1 MIDTPIPNIQLSTIQ
16 SKLASFSNSLE
27 QQEYLDKVIGETIYT
42 DLQLAKQLQQVQF
55 SILLANKNEQ
65 YELTYIL
72 NEAFIQNQEY
82 KFKEAEL
89 TYLNAITVVEEI
101 GSDKLKASTYIDYA
115 GTCFNLKKYDKSEE
129 YLNKASTLMRD
140 NPADMS
146 HAYIHCR
153 RGHICLALMDF
164 PKAIEFFIEA
174 EKIFLRKVKM
184 KIKDKLFLTYFY
196 NGMGEVFDHVG
207 DIEKSINYRKSA
219 VSICKSNL
227 LYSRLSW
234 HLLNLGKG
242 LLAIGNHDEAI
253 QCFKETLEVK
263 GDSHPSARAGALAN
277 LGICYVNQQKLQ
289 YALDCFDEAEELYE
303 AKEVVD
309 NYNLSIIDFWR
320 SEIFEANGKDKLRL
334 KFLKSAFAYAKEGKD
349 YRHLTL
355 ICKRISNYY
364 EDKNDFKTAFEYLKY
379 KETLQEQFNEDNTNK
394 AIRELKA
401 KYDVEKK
408 EQESKMLKLEAVGLK
423 LKALRAQMN
432 PHFMFNALN
441 GIQKF
446 ITSNEMSKAEL
457 YLAKFSA
464 LVRKTLEYSD
474 KEEVSLENE
483 ITFLKEYL
491 DINNK
496 LRYANSLKYTI
507 TVHEDIEEDI
517 MYIPTMVIQPF
528 VENAIVH
535 GLRSITNGHIKINFN
550 LIDDDMIL
558 CIVEDNG
565 LGRDRVRQIQEREN
579 YQANHRSKGA
589 LITQDRLNLLDKS
602 TEGRLKIKHVDM
614 FHEDGTARGTRV
626 EIKIPVLSIRV

>member
-1 MIDTPIPNIQLSTIQ
+1 MIDLPIHNIQLSTIQ

-27 QQEYLDKVIGETIYT
+27 QQEYLDKVISETIYT
-42 DLQLAKQLQQVQF
+42 DLQLAKQLQQIQF
-55 SILLANKNEQ
+55 SILLSNKNDK
-65 YELTYIL
+65 YELSYIL

-82 KFKEAEL
+82 KFNEAEL
-89 TYLNAITVVEEI
+89 TYLNAITVVDEI
-101 GSDKLKASTYIDYA
+101 GSDKLKAATYIDYA
-115 GTCFNLKKYDKSEE
+115 GTCFNLKKYDVAEE

-140 NPADMS
+140 NPDNMS

-164 PKAIEFFIEA
+164 PKAVEFFLEA

-196 NGMGEVFDHVG
+196 NGMGEIFDHVG
-207 DIEKSINYRKSA
+207 EIEKSITYRKSA
-219 VSICKSNL
+219 VSICKSNQL
-227 LYSRLSW
+227 NSRLSW

-242 LLAIGNHDEAI
+242 LMAIGHHDEAM
-253 QCFKETLEVK
+253 QYFKEALKVK
-263 GDSHPSARAGALAN
+263 GDNNPSAKAGALAN
-277 LGICYVNQQKLQ
+277 LGICYVIQQKLQ
-289 YALDCFDEAEELYE
+289 YALDCFDESEALYNT
-303 AKEVVD
+303 KEVVD
-309 NYNLSIIDFWR
+309 NFNLSIIDFWR
-320 SEIFEANGKDKLRL
+320 AEIFDINGKDDFRL
-334 KFLKSAFAYAKEGKD
+334 KYLKSAFSYAKEGKD
-349 YRHLTL
+349 YRHLIL
-355 ICKRISNYY
+355 ICKRISSYY
-364 EDKNDFKTAFEYLKY
+364 EEKNDFKTAFEYLSY
-379 KETLQEQFNEDNTNK
+379 KETLQDQFNEDKTNK

-408 EQESKMLKLEAVGLK
+408 ERESEMLRLQAVGLK

-474 KEEVSLENE
+474 KEDVSLENE

-496 LRYANSLKYTI
+496 LRYGNSLEYTV
-507 TVHEDIEEDI
+507 TVDEDIEEDI

-535 GLRSITNGHIKINFN
+535 GLRTITNGHIKINFK

-558 CIVEDNG
+558 CAVEDNG
-565 LGRDRVRQIQEREN
+565 LGRDRVREIQEREN